1 MRLVK
6 ESAARRDFDEAV
18 ARRADEIIRDHKH
31 FKQLVQHK
39 MAPASV
45 PAPRTPDLD
54 RLELARIAK
63 LAEAR
68 EVKARADRIVQ
79 ASRGATAKYITDQN
93 APTSRE
99 QYFGPRDTWVKDARE
114 IEYRDGPGVG

>member
-1 MRLVK
+1 MSFVD
-6 ESAARRDFDEAV
+6 ESAARRGFDAAV

-31 FKQLVQHK
+31 FEQLVQHK
-39 MAPASV
+39 MAPALV

-79 ASRGATAKYITDQN
+79 ASRGASAEYVRDKD

-99 QYFGPRDTWVKDARE
+99 QYFGPRDTW
-114 IEYRDGPGVG
+114 